1 MKKLALSAFLL
12 ATAFLLGN
20 SLSAFSAVNCEI
32 SQYNVEAYD
41 HGGVY
46 IQGLL
51 DGQGSSWISIC
62 GGSTASPTEGSDCND
77 NATQNRLSIALVGQ
91 TSGRKLNAYF
101 PTLNSC
107 SEFRPYMRPQG
118 LKLK

>member
-1 MKKLALSAFLL
+1 MKKLSSLLFLSMISFP
-12 ATAFLLGN
+12 
-20 SLSAFSAVNCEI
+20 AFSAVNCEI

-46 IQGLL
+46 IQGVLE
-51 DGQGSSWISIC
+51 GQASSWISIC
-62 GGSTASPTEGSDCND
+62 GGTTASPTEGWNCDDS
-77 NATQNRLSIALVGQ
+77 ATKNRLSIALVGQ
-91 TSGRKLNAYF
+91 TTGRKLNAFF
-101 PTLNSC
+101 PTLNAC